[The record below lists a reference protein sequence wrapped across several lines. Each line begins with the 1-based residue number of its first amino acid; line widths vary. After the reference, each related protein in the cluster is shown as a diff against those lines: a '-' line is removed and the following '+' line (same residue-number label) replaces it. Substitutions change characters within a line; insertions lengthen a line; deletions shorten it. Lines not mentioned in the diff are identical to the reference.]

1 MSYIIPDN
9 IYFSVHG
16 HYLFYCKCNAFIV
29 SFEIAL
35 NFENLLRIL
44 SWKQKKKI
52 LKNKKWNSEK
62 LLPSLRTAQRNKA
75 SLIVYSRQ

>member
-1 MSYIIPDN
+1 MSYSISDN

-16 HYLFYCKCNAFIV
+16 NCLFYCKCNAFIV

-44 SWKQKKKI
+44 SWKRKKK
-52 LKNKKWNSEK
+52 KNPEEK
-62 LLPSLRTAQRNKA
+62 
-75 SLIVYSRQ
+75 

>member
-1 MSYIIPDN
+1 MSYSISDN

-16 HYLFYCKCNAFIV
+16 NCLFYCKCNAFIV

-44 SWKQKKKI
+44 SWKRKKKKKSRRKIKNGIQKKCF
-52 LKNKKWNSEK
+52 
-62 LLPSLRTAQRNKA
+62 Q
-75 SLIVYSRQ
+75 V

>member
-1 MSYIIPDN
+1 MSYSISDN

-16 HYLFYCKCNAFIV
+16 NCLFYCKCNAFTV

-44 SWKQKKKI
+44 SWKRKKKKI
-52 LKNKKWNSEK
+52 PKKNKKWNSEK
-62 LLPSLRTAQRNKA
+62 MLPSLRTAQRNNA
-75 SLIVYSRQ
+75 SLIVYN